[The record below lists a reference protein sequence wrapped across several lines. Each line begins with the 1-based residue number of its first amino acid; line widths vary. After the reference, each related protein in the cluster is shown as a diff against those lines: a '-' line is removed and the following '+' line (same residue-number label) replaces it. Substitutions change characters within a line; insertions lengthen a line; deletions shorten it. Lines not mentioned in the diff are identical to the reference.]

1 MSPARERRPS
11 PSPRPSRL
19 SGYSGLLSRH
29 PRLALA
35 SWVLLVVV
43 LAVAGRNLASQLE
56 AHPLYIEG
64 TEANAAHEVTLAQF
78 GSDESMVVALQ
89 GPPAAVASQGKE
101 LVARIDALPRTV
113 VVSPW
118 SPGTAIGGLR
128 PRPGVAGIVV
138 RVGHRSDEALTEML
152 ELVEGQVESTVTEPV
167 QASIAGLPKI
177 FTSYAEANE
186 HASKTGEMIALP
198 VLLLVLLLVFR
209 SVVAALI
216 PVIVGGLVV
225 ASTQGV
231 MRLLLGTVEID
242 AFALGAAGMMG
253 LALGVDYSLLVV
265 SRFRE
270 ERTKADLA
278 TAMRV
283 TVEVSARSIV
293 PAASGLLLAMAIA
306 PQVLPGAVVSSSA
319 LAIMIATVFSAFS
332 ALFAVPA
339 AIMLLGNN
347 LERWSL
353 PKRALARGG
362 ALRISNRIT
371 RRPRA
376 VVGIVLGLL
385 LLGVL
390 GTTLDT
396 GVATPELLPQGSEG
410 RVEEEQV
417 ERALGPGWLA
427 PIEVVVSGHG
437 EPMTSPQQMRSLV
450 AFQELVQ
457 EEGGVEAVA
466 GFGAIQRSLKP
477 LSGFESRLAD
487 QQRGATR
494 LGEGLTRTRNGVR
507 RSGSSLRAAA
517 AGAGQLS
524 QGVEDAANGA
534 GLLTQGLDAAGT
546 GSNRMTEGLSR
557 ASEGTGKLAEGSSKT
572 SNGAGRLAKALE
584 KGQKGVDETN
594 GNVNSMKS
602 AMDAGSE
609 ELSVAQAP
617 LGVAEERLA
626 SAWQAMQQMTTGAAD
641 PQYAAV
647 QRSLREARELLSGKR
662 LESEEVIS
670 PPYEGV
676 ATGITRAQ
684 EQFELGLYLAGEIG
698 SNNEKAGEGA
708 EKLAREA
715 RRLDR
720 GIQNLTD
727 GTAKVAD
734 GISTLSKEGAAL
746 SPALQR
752 LQTGTEALGQGLG
765 RLSGGAGEL
774 SSGLGGGVSGVD
786 RLALALQRMRSGLG
800 SGAGGLRLL
809 RERSPDLFRS
819 GYFFLAGLD
828 GSTPSQR
835 DLANFMIDLDRGGHT
850 ARMMVI
856 PRHPITTSQGK
867 ETLERVRDDARALSE
882 STGTEVIVGGLS
894 ASQLSIN
901 DTLRE
906 RTELA
911 RLALMLVTLI
921 ILIPVLRSVIVPLIA
936 ACLNLLTVFATF
948 GVLALLFNDSLLGGP
963 GYIDAANVPA
973 TMMVIFGLAI
983 DYEVFIFARMREE
996 YVRTGSATA
1005 AVDNGLARTAP
1016 VVTGAALI
1024 MITVFLCFS
1033 VSDFITLRNFGVGQA
1048 TAVFI
1053 DAFIVRLIVV
1063 PAAMKALG
1071 QWSFWMPGWLDRLLP
1086 GGASSRGTAK
1096 SA

>member
-1 MSPARERRPS
+1 MTPARERR

-19 SGYSGLLSRH
+19 SGFTGLLTRH

-35 SWVLLVVV
+35 SWAILVVV
-43 LAVAGRNLASQLE
+43 LALAGRNLAGQLE
-56 AHPLYIEG
+56 AHPLYVDG
-64 TEANAAHEVTLAQF
+64 TEANQAHEITLRQF
-78 GSDESMVVALQ
+78 GSDESMVVALR
-89 GPPAAVASQGKE
+89 GPRAAVARQGKE
-101 LVARIDALPRTV
+101 LGARIDSLPRTIV
-113 VVSPW
+113 ISPW
-118 SPGTAIGGLR
+118 SAGAAIGGLR
-128 PRPGVAGIVV
+128 PSPGVAGIVV
-138 RVGHRSDEALTEML
+138 RVGHRDDQALTEML
-152 ELVEGQVESTVTEPV
+152 ELVEGQVERTVTEPV

-177 FTSYAEANE
+177 FASYADANE
-186 HASKTGEMIALP
+186 HASKTGELIALP

-216 PVIVGGLVV
+216 PVVVGGVVV
-225 ASTQGV
+225 AATEGV
-231 MRLLLGTVEID
+231 MRLLLGAVEID

-270 ERTKADLA
+270 ERARADQA
-278 TAMRV
+278 TAVRV
-283 TVEVSARSIV
+283 TVEASARSIV

-306 PQVLPGAVVSSSA
+306 PQALPGAVVSSSA

-339 AIMLLGNN
+339 AIMLLGSN

-353 PKRALARGG
+353 PKRTFVRG
-362 ALRISNRIT
+362 APLWLSSRIA
-371 RRPRA
+371 RRPRV
-376 VVGIVLGLL
+376 VVGMVLGLL

-396 GVATPELLPQGSEG
+396 GVATPELLPKGSEG

-427 PIEVVVSGHG
+427 PIEVVVGGHG
-437 EPMTSPQQMRSLV
+437 EPMTSPRRMRSLV

-457 EEGGVEAVA
+457 QEEGVEAVA
-466 GFGAIQRSLKP
+466 GFSAIQRSLKP
-477 LSGFESRLAD
+477 LSGFESQLAA
-487 QQRGATR
+487 QQRGARR
-494 LGEGLTRTRNGVR
+494 LGDGLARTQSGVR

-517 AGAGQLS
+517 AGAGQIS
-524 QGVEDAANGA
+524 QGVEDAKDGA

-546 GSNRMTEGLSR
+546 GSTRMTEGLSR
-557 ASEGTGKLAEGSSKT
+557 ASEGTGKLAEGTSETSS
-572 SNGAGRLAKALE
+572 GAARLAKALE
-584 KGQKGVDETN
+584 KGQEGVHETS

-602 AMDAGSE
+602 AMDVGSA
-609 ELSVAQAP
+609 ELSAAQAP

-626 SAWQAMQQMTTGAAD
+626 TAWQAVQQMTTGTTD
-641 PQYAAV
+641 PQYAAA
-647 QRSLREARELLSGKR
+647 QRALREARELLSGKR
-662 LESEEVIS
+662 IEGEEVIS

-676 ATGITRAQ
+676 GTGITRAQ
-684 EQFELGLYLAGEIG
+684 DQFDLGLYLAREIG
-698 SNNEKAGEGA
+698 SNNDKAGKGA
-708 EKLAREA
+708 QKLAKEA

-720 GIQNLTD
+720 GIESLTD
-727 GTAKVAD
+727 GTTKVAD
-734 GISTLSKEGAAL
+734 GISTLAREGEAL

-752 LQTGTEALGQGLG
+752 LQRGTAALGQGLG

-774 SSGLGGGVSGVD
+774 SSGLGGGVGGAE
-786 RLALALQRMRSGLG
+786 RLALALRRMQSGLG
-800 SGAGGLRLL
+800 AGPDGLRVL

-819 GYFFLAGLD
+819 GYFYLAGLD
-828 GSTPSQR
+828 GSNPSQR

-850 ARMMVI
+850 ARMMII

-867 ETLERVRDDARALSE
+867 ETLERVRDDAQALSE
-882 STGTEVIVGGLS
+882 STGTEVVVGGLS

-901 DTLRE
+901 DTLRD
-906 RTELA
+906 RTALA
-911 RLALMLVTLI
+911 RLAMMLVTLI
-921 ILIPVLRSVIVPLIA
+921 ILIPVLRSVFVPLLA
-936 ACLNLLTVFATF
+936 AFLNLLTVFATL

-996 YVRTGSATA
+996 YVRTGSASA

-1016 VVTGAALI
+1016 VVTGAAVI

-1033 VSDFITLRNFGVGQA
+1033 VSEFITLRNFGVGQA

-1053 DAFIVRLIVV
+1053 DAFIIRLIVV
-1063 PAAMKALG
+1063 PAAMKAMG
-1071 QWSFWMPGWLDRLLP
+1071 KWSFWMPGWLDRMLP
-1086 GGASSRGTAK
+1086 GGASPRGAAR
-1096 SA
+1096 SS